1 MALNEGF
8 LYGTNEVVIQCVL
21 LALMLIAVE
30 IGFRLGRKAE
40 ANTRPE
46 TKAQIA
52 IVEGALL
59 GVLALLLGF
68 TMSMAASRFETR
80 KQLVLDEANAIRTAY
95 LRAQLLPAPEGSEI
109 TGLLRRYIE
118 VRARYGTSGDDFG
131 SLSDLH
137 AQTEHVQMEV
147 WTRATAY
154 AQKDPNEV
162 TVGFMLQSLNE
173 AFDLETARWTAI
185 HNQVPPN
192 VIYVNGLVALLA
204 TMLVGYA
211 FGLDGRRNLF
221 STCVLVLAISMV
233 LAVIVDLD
241 RPRSGF
247 IRANQQPMM
256 DLLHQP

>member
-1 MALNEGF
+1 LNEGF
-8 LYGTNEVVIQCVL
+8 LYGTNEVVIQCVF
-21 LALMLIAVE
+21 LALMLIAIE
-30 IGFRLGRKAE
+30 IGFRLGRKAD
-40 ANTRPE
+40 ASTQ

-80 KQLVLDEANAIRTAY
+80 KQLVLDEANAIHTSD
-95 LRAQLLPAPEGSEI
+95 LRARLLPAPEGPDIAS
-109 TGLLRRYIE
+109 LLRRYIE
-118 VRARYGTSGDDFG
+118 VRAQYGRSGDDLG
-131 SLSDLH
+131 TLNELH
-137 AQTEHVQMEV
+137 TQTKQLQTQL
-147 WTRATAY
+147 WTRTTTY

-192 VIYVNGLVALLA
+192 VIYVNALVALLA
-204 TMLVGYA
+204 SMLVGYA

-221 STCVLVLAISMV
+221 STCVLVLAIAMV
-233 LAVIVDLD
+233 FAVIVDLD

-247 IRANQQPMM
+247 IRANQQPMI
-256 DLLHQP
+256 DLLHEP